1 MLSSDWSSDVFSSD
15 LPRVQ
20 SARRSGCPGCSGR
33 CPSMTTEEKIALHPG
48 AMTVGGAEGLALGEA
63 GEGEGLQLG
72 NLVVAGEDFRHQLAD
87 ASHLEAVVGVRDHVG
102 VRHDPVE
109 HRHVVGREGADA
121 AVAAILEVLA

>member
-33 CPSMTTEEKIALHPG
+33 CPSMTTEEKISLHPG

-63 GEGEGLQLG
+63 GEGEGIQLG
-72 NLVVAGEDFRHQLAD
+72 NLVCAGEDFRHQLD
-87 ASHLEAVVGVRDHVG
+87 DDGHFEAVVGCRDHVIS
-102 VRHDPVE
+102 DE
-109 HRHVVGREGADA
+109 GREGTEGGRRWRSCSGPDTYK
-121 AVAAILEVLA
+121 